1 MAGFDDEIP
10 AGAMDELI
18 SADTEDMLPDVPLS
32 AQTPVMSNGS
42 HDPEVAS
49 VRLPPQSVESE
60 QSVLGGLMLDNN
72 AFDQVADVLTPDDF
86 YRREHRVI
94 YEKIQQ
100 MCSEG
105 RPAGIYIII
114 VE

>member
-42 HDPEVAS
+42 HDPEAAAVGRKRAKC
-49 VRLPPQSVESE
+49 
-60 QSVLGGLMLDNN
+60 LGRSD
-72 AFDQVADVLTPDDF
+72 A
-86 YRREHRVI
+86 
-94 YEKIQQ
+94 
-100 MCSEG
+100 
-105 RPAGIYIII
+105 
-114 VE
+114 

>member
-49 VRLPPQSVESE
+49 VRL
-60 QSVLGGLMLDNN
+60 
-72 AFDQVADVLTPDDF
+72 
-86 YRREHRVI
+86 RRSR
-94 YEKIQQ
+94 
-100 MCSEG
+100 
-105 RPAGIYIII
+105 
-114 VE
+114 

>member
-49 VRLPPQSVESE
+49 VRLPPAVGRKRAKC
-60 QSVLGGLMLDNN
+60 LGRSD
-72 AFDQVADVLTPDDF
+72 A
-86 YRREHRVI
+86 
-94 YEKIQQ
+94 
-100 MCSEG
+100 
-105 RPAGIYIII
+105 
-114 VE
+114 